1 MISVKCKIKNEIQI
15 DNYICQFNNVLRYAY
30 NRFCDGL
37 DFLSIYHKCNK
48 ELKNKDLL
56 DASFVESAVNKAQWI
71 FKTSGSGVIFGG
83 KKNFFDVKYGKS
95 DGSEFKEN
103 RNKWLL
109 SVGRAGFKGN
119 RKFNFDLDNNKV
131 VFKPSR
137 NVKIGIEFEPVGK
150 NQRKLLSAA
159 QILSQSKLC
168 PITVSLSKDYIIF
181 HIDEKII
188 QEKTARK
195 SVKKGRILSLD
206 SNPQFIGV
214 VVSDYESETTK
225 TTIHKEVIDLK
236 LLSDVSTEKRY
247 YEILSVAQRI
257 AKLAKHYGCELVAYE
272 DLTIKSR
279 DHKKGTSFNRKV
291 NNTWNRNKFFNNLKK
306 WLNIYD
312 VKHQE
317 IAPQYSSFIG
327 QMTNENEPDMI
338 AAAMEI
344 GRRAYIFNR
353 VYLVKDKPKEEF
365 SGGIIFPE
373 LSTVPLPTRWKEM
386 VESKGWKTWNPFFGY
401 IKKSKLSYRFL
412 FRDWLIANH
421 GSCFRHKSRKSNVF
435 LCFC

>member
-1 MISVKCKIKNEIQI
+1 MISVKCKIKNTIEI
-15 DNYICQFNNVLRYAY
+15 DGYIHQFNNVLRYAY
-30 NRFCDGL
+30 NRFCEGL

-48 ELKNKDLL
+48 ELNNKDLL

-71 FKTSGSGVIFGG
+71 FKTNGSGVIFGG

-137 NVKIGIEFEPVGK
+137 NVKIGIEFESTGK

-168 PITVSLSKDYIIF
+168 PITVSLSKEYIIF

-195 SVKKGRILSLD
+195 NIKKGRILSLD
-206 SNPQFIGV
+206 SNPQFIGI

-225 TTIHKEVIDLK
+225 TAIHKEVIDLR
-236 LLSDVSTEKRY
+236 LLSDASTEKRH
-247 YEILSVAQRI
+247 YEILGIAQKI

-272 DLTIKSR
+272 DLTIKSK
-279 DHKKGTSFNRKV
+279 DHKKGTCFNRKV
-291 NNTWNRNKFFNNLKK
+291 NNIWNRNKFFNTFKK

-312 VKHQE
+312 IKHQE

-327 QMTNENEPDMI
+327 QLTNENDPDMI
-338 AAAMEI
+338 AAAIEI

-353 VYLVKDKPKEEF
+353 VYLVKDAPKEKF
-365 SGGIIFPE
+365 SGVIFPE

-386 VESKGWKTWNPFFGY
+386 VESKGWKTWNPLFRY

-421 GSCFRHKSRKSNVF
+421 GSCFRHKSRKSNIF